1 MLADSDSASGIPLKK
16 FLISNRFHAFT
27 RDGNINDH
35 KESDKCRYLV
45 TQRYVGTSPP
55 EKSIV
60 KYMKNAIAP
69 L

>member
-16 FLISNRFHAFT
+16 FLISNRFHG
-27 RDGNINDH
+27 GNINDH